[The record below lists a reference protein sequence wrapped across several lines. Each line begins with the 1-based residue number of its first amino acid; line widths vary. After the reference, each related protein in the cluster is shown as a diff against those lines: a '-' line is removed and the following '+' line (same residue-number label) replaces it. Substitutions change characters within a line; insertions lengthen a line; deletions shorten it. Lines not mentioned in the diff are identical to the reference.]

1 MKAAGWRT
9 GLLILVGVT
18 AWGASHAEV
27 IRVSPD
33 QNLDAAVARLRA
45 GDTLLLSA
53 GVYRQ
58 TLLLNGK
65 RGGLAEPITIEGVG
79 DATIIRGSDVL
90 KRWTPLGNDLYS
102 HPLKEESSMVFVNGN
117 ALQQIGGTLYDG
129 YPLNPQSDYRDLH
142 KSEGG
147 IWLGRVPDVKRP
159 QELPPESFWYDATLK
174 TLYVRSRQDLQQAL
188 VEASQRTRA
197 VEAEGVGNMVFR
209 KFRVQHA
216 NTAVRGRGAAMT
228 VRGDNLVIEQITADW
243 NDAIGLGTNGTQVR
257 VSDVR
262 VAYNG
267 QLGMSGQGYKH
278 HIERVTAV
286 HNNRRKFNKWWEAG
300 GFKFIGNGGLRD
312 SVFEHCVA
320 LHNLGDGIWFD
331 WKNRNVDIRRN
342 LSAYNTGFGIH
353 FEASGPGLIQH
364 NVSVGN
370 GQRGIYLSASHQT
383 QVRHNLIIGNGLQGI
398 ASALEDRADENGV
411 KFTAKG
417 NRFHRNVIAWNKEGA
432 LFIPEDDA
440 ERSNHNVFLGR
451 ERHMMFSVEFP
462 SLTRPSR
469 QGLTEWNQQT
479 GQDTRSWS
487 WDVPMPATWSAYLNK
502 QSTDMAPLARLL
514 QDVRRTPP
522 ADQSTLGSENR
533 ALKLR
538 VPIEDAGPDW
548 VR

>member
-1 MKAAGWRT
+1 MKPHAF
-9 GLLILVGVT
+9 GLLTVT
-18 AWGASHAEV
+18 VLCTFAAHAEV
-27 IRVSPD
+27 FRVTP
-33 QNLDAAVARLRA
+33 QQPLDAVVARLRP

-65 RGGLAEPITIEGVG
+65 RGGLADPIVIEGEG
-79 DATIIRGSDVL
+79 DSTIIRGSDILKKWTVL
-90 KRWTPLGNDLYS
+90 APGLYS
-102 HPLKEESSMVFVNGN
+102 HSLKEESSMVFVNGA

-129 YPLNPQSDYRDLH
+129 YPHNPRSDYKDLH
-142 KSEGG
+142 KNEGG
-147 IWLGRVPDVKRP
+147 IWLGRVPDVQKP
-159 QELPPESFWYDATLK
+159 EELPPESFWYD
-174 TLYVRSRQDLQQAL
+174 RSRQTLFVRSNTDLRSAT

-320 LHNLGDGIWFD
+320 MHNLGDGIWFD

-342 LSAYNTGFGIH
+342 VAAYNTGFGIH
-353 FEASGPGLIQH
+353 FEASGPGIIQH
-364 NVSVGN
+364 NVSMGN
-370 GQRGIYLSASHQT
+370 GQRGIYLSASHET
-383 QVRHNLIIGNGLQGI
+383 VVKHNLIVGNGLQGI
-398 ASALEDRADENGV
+398 AAALEDRADETGV
-411 KFTAKG
+411 KFTARG
-417 NRFHRNVIAWNKEGA
+417 NRFQRNVIAWNKEGA
-432 LFIPEDDA
+432 LFIPEDSG
-440 ERSNHNVFLGR
+440 ERSNHNVFVGQGR
-451 ERHMMFSVEFP
+451 HNMFSIEFP
-462 SLTRPSR
+462 SMIRPSR
-469 QGLTEWNQQT
+469 QGLAEWNQHT
-479 GQDTRSWS
+479 GQDLRSWS
-487 WDVPMPATWSAYLNK
+487 WDVPMPADWQAML
-502 QSTDMAPLARLL
+502 QSKSNSLKLPAQWLR
-514 QDVRRTPP
+514 QVRQTPP
-522 ADQSTLGSENR
+522 TQDSTMGQENR
-533 ALKLR
+533 VLKLR

-548 VR
+548 LK

>member
-1 MKAAGWRT
+1 MRPCAFK
-9 GLLILVGVT
+9 LVPMAMLCV
-18 AWGASHAEV
+18 SSLQAEV
-27 IRVSPD
+27 FRVTPQQS
-33 QNLDAAVARLRA
+33 LDPVVARLKP
-45 GDTLLLSA
+45 GDTLFLTA

-65 RGGLAEPITIEGVG
+65 RGGLSEPIVIEGEG
-79 DATIIRGSDVL
+79 DSTIIRGSDIL
-90 KRWTPLGNDLYS
+90 KKWTMIAPGLYS
-102 HPLKEESSMVFVNGN
+102 HALKEEASMVFVNGN

-129 YPLNPQSDYRDLH
+129 YPLNPRSDYTELH
-142 KSEGG
+142 KNEGG
-147 IWLGRVPDVKRP
+147 IWPGRVADVQKP
-159 QELPPESFWYDATLK
+159 EQLPAESFWFDRARQTLFVRTQIDPRSAT
-174 TLYVRSRQDLQQAL
+174 

-228 VRGDNLVIEQITADW
+228 VRGDNLVIEQVTADW

-278 HIERVTAV
+278 HIERVIAT

-320 LHNLGDGIWFD
+320 MHNLGDGIWFD

-342 LSAYNTGFGIH
+342 LAAYNTGFGIH
-353 FEASGPGLIQH
+353 FEASGPGVIQH
-364 NVSVGN
+364 NVSIGN
-370 GQRGIYLSASHQT
+370 GQRGIYLSASHET
-383 QVRHNLIIGNGLQGI
+383 QVKHNLIVGNGLQGI

-411 KFTAKG
+411 KFTARG
-417 NRFHRNVIAWNKEGA
+417 NRFQRNVIAWNKEGA
-432 LFIPEDDA
+432 LFIPEDSG
-440 ERSNHNVFLGR
+440 ERSNQNVFVGQGR
-451 ERHMMFSVEFP
+451 HNMFSIEFP
-462 SLTRPSR
+462 SMLRPSK
-469 QGLTEWNQQT
+469 QGLTEWNQHS
-479 GQDTRSWS
+479 GQDLRSWS
-487 WDVPMPATWSAYLNK
+487 WNVPMNAEW
-502 QSTDMAPLARLL
+502 MALL
-514 QDVRRTPP
+514 QSRSSDLKMPAQWLRQVRQEPP
-522 ADQSTLGSENR
+522 IESSTLGQEHR
-533 ALKLR
+533 TLKLR